1 MKKREKGLSACYYF
15 IALVNDH
22 KSCLLQL
29 LLLLLLFYR
38 QVKFEAKAAKR

>member
-1 MKKREKGLSACYYF
+1 MKKRKKGLSACYYF

-29 LLLLLLFYR
+29 LLLFYR